1 MKRPVILFC
10 QLVFT
15 GVAFGEL
22 SSMPIVQAATGGH
35 VHPSLARTKDG
46 TLVVVFQGK
55 GVLMRSRLK
64 PGAENWEAA
73 RPIPGLG
80 VTLNEDLFHPSK
92 RDYRRTE

>member
-1 MKRPVILFC
+1 MKRPTIFIFL
-10 QLVFT
+10 LAAFT
-15 GVAFGEL
+15 AFADVVPW
-22 SSMPIVQAATGGH
+22 PIVQGSLSGH

-55 GVLMRSRLK
+55 GMLMRSRLK